1 MKDNFESSLKHLLAH
16 EGGWSDHPADP
27 GGATMKGVTLEV
39 FREFKRNP
47 HITKEELRN
56 ISDEDLATIY
66 KKRYW
71 DAVRA
76 DELLSGVD
84 YAVFD
89 CAVNSGPGRAI
100 KILQTCVGTTP
111 DGGFGSVTM
120 AAVAQFQ
127 GDVAK
132 TLVKEYCEKRLD
144 FLKSLKTFEVF
155 GKGWERRVN
164 EVEKTALEMLG

>member
-1 MKDNFESSLKHLLAH
+1 MKENFDAALKHLLVH
-16 EGGWSDHPADP
+16 EGGFVNHPKDP
-27 GGATMKGVTLEV
+27 GGMTNLGVTAKVWSEWVGHDVNEKIMRALT
-39 FREFKRNP
+39 P
-47 HITKEELRN
+47 
-56 ISDEDLATIY
+56 SDVAPLY
-66 KKRYW
+66 RKKYW
-71 DAVRA
+71 NAVRA
-76 DELLSGVD
+76 DELVSGVD

-100 KILQTCVGTTP
+100 KVLQACVGTTP

>member
-56 ISDEDLATIY
+56 ISDEDLAAIY

-76 DELLSGVD
+76 DELVSGVD

-100 KILQTCVGTTP
+100 KVLQACVGTTP

-155 GKGWERRVN
+155 GRGWERRVN

>member
-27 GGATMKGVTLEV
+27 GGATMKGVTLQV

-100 KILQTCVGTTP
+100 KILQACVGTTP

-127 GDVAK
+127 GDVTK

-155 GKGWERRVN
+155 GRGWERRVN

>member
-1 MKDNFESSLKHLLAH
+1 
-16 EGGWSDHPADP
+16 
-27 GGATMKGVTLEV
+27 MKGVTLEV

-100 KILQTCVGTTP
+100 KILQACVGTTP

-127 GDVAK
+127 GDVTK

-155 GKGWERRVN
+155 GRGWERRVN

>member
-1 MKDNFESSLKHLLAH
+1 MKDNFDISLKRLLAH
-16 EGGWSDHPADP
+16 EGGWSDHPSDP
-27 GGATMKGVTLEV
+27 GGATMKGVTLQV

-84 YAVFD
+84 YTVFD
-89 CAVNSGPGRAI
+89 CAVNSGPGRAV
-100 KILQTCVGTTP
+100 KILQTCVGVTA

-127 GDVAK
+127 GDVTK

-155 GKGWERRVN
+155 GRGWERRVN